1 MPKRRGDLDS
11 LARARHNHLRRANVV
26 VERIGL
32 SGSALSLLPRS
43 KRREQFRAADLPRV
57 CTTALICGMKLLPKI
72 IRSRIEYIKNREDD
86 MLLRGTRV
94 LGLLIVGLIWMAA
107 GAIAA
112 EAPKEM
118 KLYVFSSGALNL
130 DKSIIQNG
138 ASGKVQ
144 IPVAFFLI
152 RHPKGDVLFDCGN
165 NDKIITDPDYWGPF
179 VKALDPG
186 RSPDIAIDTQL
197 SKINVK
203 PSDIKYVVLGHFHV
217 DHAGNIGK
225 FLNSTFV
232 FQRDEIKNAFWPAP
246 GYATFFITDDFA
258 MLRNSV
264 GGSMPSKYKTIE
276 LDGDLDLFG
285 DNSIYIHRAVSHT
298 PGSQIMVVRLPKTGT
313 VVLTSDAVYL
323 QENLDKNIL
332 PSVGSVYD
340 PVGMLDAYAW
350 IKRVHDVEGAD
361 IIFAHDPDVYK
372 AHKHSPEYYE

>member
-1 MPKRRGDLDS
+1 MLPRSTQRPRFYGAAAPGTAQLPQSWYKPSVQKMNLKSGGRHAATLCKSPGLVDRRTVFDRRGDGGGS
-11 LARARHNHLRRANVV
+11 P
-26 VERIGL
+26 ERDE
-32 SGSALSLLPRS
+32 AV
-43 KRREQFRAADLPRV
+43 RV
-57 CTTALICGMKLLPKI
+57 QL
-72 IRSRIEYIKNREDD
+72 
-86 MLLRGTRV
+86 
-94 LGLLIVGLIWMAA
+94 
-107 GAIAA
+107 
-112 EAPKEM
+112 
-118 KLYVFSSGALNL
+118 GALNL

-144 IPVAFFLI
+144 IPVGFFLI

-165 NDKIITDPDYWGPF
+165 NDKIITNPDYWGPF

-186 RSPDIAIDTQL
+186 RSPDIAIDNQL

-225 FLNSTFV
+225 FLDSTFV
-232 FQRDEIKNAFWPAP
+232 YQRDEIRNAFWPAP

-264 GGSMPSKYKTIE
+264 GGPMPSKYKTIE

-285 DNSIYIHRAVSHT
+285 DNSIYIHRTVSHT

-350 IKRVHDVEGAD
+350 VKRVHDAEGGD
-361 IIFAHDPDVYK
+361 ILFAHDPDVYK
-372 AHKHSPEYYE
+372 AHKHSPEFYE

>member
-1 MPKRRGDLDS
+1 M
-11 LARARHNHLRRANVV
+11 
-26 VERIGL
+26 
-32 SGSALSLLPRS
+32 
-43 KRREQFRAADLPRV
+43 RV
-57 CTTALICGMKLLPKI
+57 SCAK
-72 IRSRIEYIKNREDD
+72 
-86 MLLRGTRV
+86 V
-94 LGLLIVGLIWMAA
+94 LGSLTAGLFLMTVAA
-107 GAIAA
+107 FAA
-112 EAPKEM
+112 EPPKGM
-118 KLYVFSSGALNL
+118 KLYVFTSGALNL

-165 NDKIITDPDYWGPF
+165 NDKIITNPDYWGPF

-197 SKINVK
+197 AKIDVK

-225 FLNSTFV
+225 FLDSTFV

-246 GYATFFITDDFA
+246 GYATFFITDDFS

-264 GGSMPSKYKTIE
+264 GGGMPSKYKTIE

-285 DNSIYIHRAVSHT
+285 DNSIYIHRTVSHT

-350 IKRVHDVEGAD
+350 VRRVRDLEGAD
-361 IIFAHDPDVYK
+361 IIYAHDPDTFK

>member
-1 MPKRRGDLDS
+1 MPAWPIQVGSRSAARDIAPSAMLSFCRGLTLGPAQS
-11 LARARHNHLRRANVV
+11 PEFV
-26 VERIGL
+26 
-32 SGSALSLLPRS
+32 LSLHWS
-43 KRREQFRAADLPRV
+43 AK
-57 CTTALICGMKLLPKI
+57 KLHP
-72 IRSRIEYIKNREDD
+72 NREDD
-86 MLLRGTRV
+86 MRV
-94 LGLLIVGLIWMAA
+94 NCSKVIGSLATGLFFMSA

-112 EAPKEM
+112 EPPKEM

-144 IPVAFFLI
+144 IPVGFFLI

-186 RSPDIAIDTQL
+186 RSPDIAIDAQL

-225 FLNSTFV
+225 FLDSTFV
-232 FQRDEIKNAFWPAP
+232 FQRDEIRNAFWPAP
-246 GYATFFITDDFA
+246 GYATFFISDDFS

-264 GGSMPSKYKTIE
+264 GGGMPSKYKSIE

-285 DNSIYIHRAVSHT
+285 DNSIYIHRTVSHT

-350 IKRVHDVEGAD
+350 VKRVRDVEGAD
-361 IIFAHDPDVYK
+361 IIYAHDPDTFK